1 MLLKNCE
8 NNPLLGYWP
17 TIHHLISKIVLNFK
31 LAVFAFLR
39 SIICSTIIK
48 RKCVERN
55 SSLCRLGAEDNCENF
70 LLSAVALGLPVCH
83 TFCTLLK
90 STHATELTRPT
101 VILSINWRI
110 EQDNAQRDSLCGTSS
125 HRQSDSYDSL
135 DDLENSAEW
144 KFEGYLYFTGCR
156 WSAGETYEDALRAAV
171 EEQYLLTVPVPVHHL
186 KMFTIRRPN
195 PIGNCRH
202 CRFEAMYRQNQRA
215 DDSGENG

>member
-1 MLLKNCE
+1 MDSDDPDLEAFESNLRARE
-8 NNPLLGYWP
+8 LGRTAALVSNLCPIAADSQW
-17 TIHHLISKIVLNFK
+17 IGVSSK
-31 LAVFAFLR
+31 
-39 SIICSTIIK
+39 
-48 RKCVERN
+48 
-55 SSLCRLGAEDNCENF
+55 
-70 LLSAVALGLPVCH
+70 
-83 TFCTLLK
+83 
-90 STHATELTRPT
+90 
-101 VILSINWRI
+101 
-110 EQDNAQRDSLCGTSS
+110 DNAQRDSLCGTSS